1 MNRVETTVLAAAR
14 SPFALARRLS
24 LNATSP
30 QAFRE
35 ALRAYFIETFDA
47 TESLFRTL
55 ACDEA
60 WYPRPI
66 TLRHPLI
73 FYYGHVATFFVN
85 KLTLTRLISRRIDPH
100 LESIFAVGVDEMSW
114 DDLDDAHYD

>member
-14 SPFALARRLS
+14 SPFALASRLS

-55 ACDEA
+55 AC
-60 WYPRPI
+60 P
-66 TLRHPLI
+66 
-73 FYYGHVATFFVN
+73 AT
-85 KLTLTRLISRRIDPH
+85 KPGTGGRSRCATR
-100 LESIFAVGVDEMSW
+100 
-114 DDLDDAHYD
+114 